1 MSCPHVACTECCMC
15 PLEGRQVVPRSGSR
29 LRFLTQKQGS
39 PQNPSLRF
47 LTVGVL
53 NARHRLYSICEEHD
67 MHICECLFCFL
78 FIVQPFA
85 GLSLLSFASAMPCVA
100 EERHEW
106 PRAAGSATGLPRCV
120 PSAAQKS
127 VESLKSCML
136 EIGGRDW
143 PNSPTNRSAGARV
156 CPLLAPNSLA
166 AAFARPSLLSVLR
179 PCAVE
184 PQRTR

>member
-1 MSCPHVACTECCMC
+1 
-15 PLEGRQVVPRSGSR
+15 
-29 LRFLTQKQGS
+29 
-39 PQNPSLRF
+39 
-47 LTVGVL
+47 
-53 NARHRLYSICEEHD
+53 

-78 FIVQPFA
+78 FMVLPFA

-106 PRAAGSATGLPRCV
+106 PRAGGSATGLPRCV
-120 PSAAQKS
+120 PSAAQRS
-127 VESLKSCML
+127 AESLKSCML

-166 AAFARPSLLSVLR
+166 AFARPSLLSVLR